1 MKTFIC
7 LAISC
12 LLVGLL
18 YVYVRQQFAQQS
30 AQITTLAEM
39 MRSVAEEVANSK
51 ARPENKCPAQPMIT
65 MQHFESVPLS
75 DGGQDSESE
84 DEEGET
90 DDEGSESEVD
100 ERQPVSDDEVEEV
113 KDDRKQI
120 QTDQIME
127 FVINVPAPTIS
138 EPPPFE
144 EITEVIL
151 NHEEPSLA
159 KVVVLETS
167 NFEEWS
173 MKQLKEKVNQMG
185 GPGSLRSK
193 KAMVEFLEKNIR

>member
-39 MRSVAEEVANSK
+39 MRSVAQEVADS
-51 ARPENKCPAQPMIT
+51 RDCRDLTSRCPAKPTIT
-65 MQHFESVPLS
+65 VQHFEPVVVEE
-75 DGGQDSESE
+75 DGNTSES
-84 DEEGET
+84 DEGET
-90 DDEGSESEVD
+90 DDDEVSESEVD
-100 ERQPVSDDEVEEV
+100 DRQPVSDDEVE
-113 KDDRKQI
+113 DDRKQI

-138 EPPPFE
+138 EKSSME

-159 KVVVLETS
+159 KVVVLESS

>member
-1 MKTFIC
+1 MYKMKTFIC

-30 AQITTLAEM
+30 AQITSLAEM

-51 ARPENKCPAQPMIT
+51 TRPDLKCFSMPMQTVQSFDPIVV
-65 MQHFESVPLS
+65 E
-75 DGGQDSESE
+75 DASESDA

-90 DDEGSESEVD
+90 DDEGSDSEAD
-100 ERQPVSDDEVEEV
+100 ERQPVSDDEVE
-113 KDDRKQI
+113 DDRKQV

-127 FVINVPAPTIS
+127 YVINVPAPTIS
-138 EPPPFE
+138 EAPPSME

-151 NHEEPSLA
+151 NSEEPSLA

>member
-30 AQITTLAEM
+30 AQITSLAEM

-51 ARPENKCPAQPMIT
+51 TRTDLKCLSMPMHAV
-65 MQHFESVPLS
+65 QSFDPVVVE
-75 DGGQDSESE
+75 DASESDT

-90 DDEGSESEVD
+90 DDEGSDSEAD
-100 ERQPVSDDEVEEV
+100 ERQPVSDDEVE
-113 KDDRKQI
+113 DDRKQV

-127 FVINVPAPTIS
+127 YVINVPAPTIS
-138 EPPPFE
+138 EAPPSME

-151 NHEEPSLA
+151 NSEEPSLA